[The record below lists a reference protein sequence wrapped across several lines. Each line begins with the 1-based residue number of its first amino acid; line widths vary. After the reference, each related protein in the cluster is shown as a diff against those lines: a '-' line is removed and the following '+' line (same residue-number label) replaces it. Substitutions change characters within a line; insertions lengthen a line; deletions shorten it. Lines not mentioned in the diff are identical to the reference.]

1 MSNIQTGAERMP
13 HDLSHLGF
21 LAGQIGR
28 LITIST
34 TLVIAG
40 DSFEMD
46 AVGALRLSPLR
57 RGLAIDSTVDIFTF
71 YVPHRHVYGEQW
83 IKFMKDGVNATHL
96 TTVNT
101 TGYLDHAAFL
111 VTTNPDYNKILKD
124 LLQGYLKI
132 YNNYVK
138 APWMHDG
145 DEANPHELKQED
157 ARYGVRGCDGKNLV
171 TAPLPPETEL
181 SRQMTTSTT
190 SVDIMGLQAA
200 YANLHTDQER
210 DYFMQ
215 RYHDVISSFGGK
227 TSYDAEN
234 RPLLVMRSNLWASG
248 YAVDGTDQK
257 SLGRFSGRVTKTY
270 KHSVPRFFDPEH
282 GTLFTLAL
290 VRFPPTAT
298 TAIHSLN
305 AKGSL

>member
-34 TLVIAG
+34 TPVIAG

-71 YVPHRHVYGEQW
+71 YVPH
-83 IKFMKDGVNATHL
+83 IP
-96 TTVNT
+96 TVNT
-101 TGYLDHAAFL
+101 TGYIDHAAFL
-111 VTTNPDYNKILKD
+111 GTINPDTKKIPKHLF
-124 LLQGYLKI
+124 QGYLNI
-132 YNNYVK
+132 YNNYFK
-138 APWMHDG
+138 APWMPDRT
-145 DEANPHELKQED
+145 EANPNELNQDD
-157 ARYGVRGCDGKNLV
+157 ARYGFRCCHLKNIW

-190 SVDIMGLQAA
+190 SIDIMGLQAA

-227 TSYDAEN
+227 T
-234 RPLLVMRSNLWASG
+234 
-248 YAVDGTDQK
+248 
-257 SLGRFSGRVTKTY
+257 
-270 KHSVPRFFDPEH
+270 
-282 GTLFTLAL
+282 
-290 VRFPPTAT
+290 
-298 TAIHSLN
+298 
-305 AKGSL
+305 